1 MRSRQSEFLT
11 NALWSHYACGLECGG
26 SINVRCKPH
35 YGRLLFRAIVA
46 CSANGGSLTLVSATG
61 AGGHCKGKRVIHSG
75 RKKTEMCGA
84 VLQAEAAS
92 SLRLRL

>member
-1 MRSRQSEFLT
+1 MVKKMPACFACFVALALTAVAVGHRQEEV
-11 NALWSHYACGLECGG
+11 LEG
-26 SINVRCKPH
+26 
-35 YGRLLFRAIVA
+35 AIVA

-61 AGGHCKGKRVIHSG
+61 AGGHCKGKRELFIAEG
-75 RKKTEMCGA
+75 KKTEMCGA